1 MKNATKTLIAGS
13 LMLGSLA
20 VSTAAA
26 SASGTPHSGI
36 YLTNPDPNWYQQ
48 HPVNLPPQ
56 SQWGRIDGQ
65 MVAVNPALKNSF
77 AWKWG
82 DRGSSLVQ
90 LSGLMQ
96 WEPFEFAYG
105 SYTKP
110 MNRWAWEWYGT
121 WGLLRGVPTSANG
134 SFSVKVPPGRYSIE
148 YFGNYAN
155 RFVRNVYN
163 GQPNGAGS
171 GIGALYANPNG
182 YGIPAATY
190 TFIVKPG
197 QTVHLVPT
205 RMSTTELDSYHAHV
219 SGARSQ
225 LDLFGLGFS
234 AASVVT
240 SDAPGVTFT
249 KPIFTG
255 YMGSWEDVR
264 LRTTVV
270 MGPGTQAGTYLL
282 TVKSPTGTATTTM
295 TIYKA
300 PGSKV
305 FSARFGTNFN
315 YAQN

>member
-65 MVAVNPALKNSF
+65 IVSGSPVLKNSF

-82 DRGSSLVQ
+82 SQIPADGYVTIRGLLQ
-90 LSGLMQ
+90 WQPLSVAQG
-96 WEPFEFAYG
+96 PYN
-105 SYTKP
+105 KP
-110 MNRWAWEWYGT
+110 HQAWTWAWLGT

-134 SFSVKVPPGRYSIE
+134 LFSVLVPPGRYSVSFYVPKGI
-148 YFGNYAN
+148 
-155 RFVRNVYN
+155 RNTYN
-163 GQPNGAGS
+163 GQPNGG
-171 GIGALYANPNG
+171 GDGLGASYADPH
-182 YGIPAATY
+182 GIPLPPTPY
-190 TFIVKPG
+190 MFMVKPG

-205 RMSTTELDSYHAHV
+205 RIFSTEISGYHAHV

-255 YMGSWEDVR
+255 YMGSFSDDR

-282 TVKSPTGTATTTM
+282 KVQSPTGTATTTM

>member
-1 MKNATKTLIAGS
+1 MKNTTKTLIAGS

-48 HPVNLPPQ
+48 HPMNLPPQ

-65 MVAVNPALKNSF
+65 MVAVNPALKNNF

-82 DRGSSLVQ
+82 DRGSSPVQ
-90 LSGLMQ
+90 IGGLMQ
-96 WEPFEFAYG
+96 WMPDDIGIG

-110 MNRWAWEWYGT
+110 SLGWIWAWYPT
-121 WGLLRGVPTSANG
+121 WSGPIHQVSVSANG
-134 SFSVKVPPGRYSIE
+134 SFSVKVPPGRYSVSFYVPKGI
-148 YFGNYAN
+148 
-155 RFVRNVYN
+155 RNAYN
-163 GQPNGAGS
+163 GQPNGG
-171 GIGALYANPNG
+171 GDGLGASYADPHG
-182 YGIPAATY
+182 MPLPPTPYM
-190 TFIVKPG
+190 FVVKPG

-205 RMSTTELDSYHAHV
+205 RIFSTEISGYHAHV

-255 YMGSWEDVR
+255 YMGSWEDLR